1 MIMPEWYWVHGLHDA
16 KILSVLQKDIPWDPT
31 QKIADRNCL
40 MMKIDCEGA
49 LFEQNITEIR
59 FYNFKILTD
68 GFDLH
73 VLNGGWWLSDELT
86 QKGDRYLLSL
96 RFIIAKCKTKS
107 FDFQFR
113 RAEVK
118 RDGGR

>member
-1 MIMPEWYWVHGLHDA
+1 MRD
-16 KILSVLQKDIPWDPT
+16 
-31 QKIADRNCL
+31 
-40 MMKIDCEGA
+40 MKIDCEGA
-49 LFEQNITEIR
+49 MFEQNITEIR

-68 GFDLH
+68 GFDLQ

-96 RFIIAKCKTKS
+96 RFIIAKCKTKR

-118 RDGGR
+118 RDSGL